1 MKDIKE
7 IHNPYD
13 ELANAI
19 IVQAVNDYRKV
30 IAELKIHPFNHT
42 AIGTRVSVLKFF
54 RSEWY
59 RQLTDID
66 GELLIKKLNAEVA

>member
-7 IHNPYD
+7 THNPYE

-19 IVQAVNDYRKV
+19 IIQAVTDYRKAK
-30 IAELKIHPFNHT
+30 AELKRHPFNHT
-42 AIGTRVSVLKFF
+42 ARGTRMSVLNFF

-66 GELLIKKLNAEVA
+66 GELLIKKLNAEV

>member
-7 IHNPYD
+7 THNPYE
-13 ELANAI
+13 ELTNAI
-19 IVQAVNDYRKV
+19 IIQAVYDYRKA
-30 IAELKIHPFNHT
+30 IAELKTHPFNHT
-42 AIGTRVSVLKFF
+42 ARGTRVSVLKFF

-66 GELLIKKLNAEVA
+66 GELIIKKLNAEV